1 MRFIYKYA
9 LCSDYPCCGKNAC
22 CCRFLFLF
30 CFVFLVL
37 SFVLSTLNTFFG
49 ETQLVKLKNIK
60 GHSLY
65 VYIY

>member
-1 MRFIYKYA
+1 MLYA
-9 LCSDYPCCGKNAC
+9 QIIRVVAKMLAV
-22 CCRFLFLF
+22 F
-30 CFVFLVL
+30 CFCFSFLVL